1 MMKGTFLGLAVAGLL
16 YAGCAGA
23 ATNVSCT
30 DSIKSLN
37 KTATSEFAV
46 VCPVNC
52 TTGSVWGTDLYTS
65 DSAIC
70 VAAVHAGVIKEKG
83 GRVKVIL
90 QPGQPAYTGT
100 FRNGVTTNN
109 WGAYQQS
116 FKVLP

>member
-1 MMKGTFLGLAVAGLL
+1 MMKGTILSIAVAGLL

-30 DSIKSLN
+30 DSVKSLN
-37 KTATSEFAV
+37 KTATTTFSV

-52 TTGSVWGTDLYTS
+52 TTGSVWGSGLYTS

-83 GRVKVIL
+83 GMVKVTL
-90 QPGQPAYTGT
+90 KPGLPSYSGT
-100 FRNGVTTNN
+100 FQNGVTTGS
-109 WGAYQQS
+109 WGSYQQS
-116 FKVLP
+116 FTVAP